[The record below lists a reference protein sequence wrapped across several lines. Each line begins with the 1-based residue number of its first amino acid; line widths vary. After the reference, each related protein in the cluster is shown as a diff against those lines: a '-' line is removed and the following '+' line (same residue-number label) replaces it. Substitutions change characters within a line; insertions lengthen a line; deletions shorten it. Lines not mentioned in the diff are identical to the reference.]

1 MQGEDQPNAVQ
12 RGGFDPHTVF
22 AKILG
27 GELPAT
33 FVYRDELVAAFL
45 DIQTITPGHTLVVPL
60 VKAASLAE
68 LPPATGARMFTVAQ
82 RVGAALRGSG
92 LACEG
97 VNLFL
102 ADGVA
107 AGQTVFHLHLHVFPR
122 YADDGFRWKLP
133 ERYYQPPPRA
143 DIEAAGERIRAA
155 LEGQRPG

>member
-1 MQGEDQPNAVQ
+1 MQGEQGPNAVQ

-22 AKILG
+22 EKILA

-33 FVYRDELVAAFL
+33 FVHRDDQVAAFM
-45 DIQTITPGHTLVVPL
+45 DIQPITPGHVLVVPI
-60 VKAASLAE
+60 VKAATLAE

-82 RVGAALRGSG
+82 RVGAAIRASG

-133 ERYYQPPPRA
+133 DRYYTPPPRDA
-143 DIEAAGERIRAA
+143 IESTGAAIRAA
-155 LEGQRPG
+155 LDVG